1 MGNSNQ
7 YIEAAKI
14 AAEAAAKNTQL
25 TLTVSIISAI
35 IALLGTGVSAY
46 FSWKATNRKTLID
59 TISAQRIEWV
69 NQLRD
74 KFVQFNKL
82 VKDQSYTMLKLR
94 NETPMV
100 ESELIEKVHNLNAAI
115 NHIELLLNPNEFYA
129 KKLTDRLKDAV
140 HIIFD
145 DEEFIVE
152 DFRDCVDDIGLIQQ
166 VILKAE
172 WKRIKEETKRGRELT
187 DVEISRIYSEKEKEI
202 MENSSSD

>member
-46 FSWKATNRKTLID
+46 FSWKSTNRKTLID

-74 KFVQFNKL
+74 KFVEFNKL
-82 VKDQSYTMLKLR
+82 ANDQSYIMFKLR
-94 NETPMV
+94 KETPMV
-100 ESELIEKVHNLNAAI
+100 ESELIEKVHNLKAAI
-115 NHIELLLNPNEFYA
+115 NHIDLLLNPNEFYA
-129 KKLTDRLKDAV
+129 KKLTNRLKDV
-140 HIIFD
+140 VGIIFD
-145 DEEFIVE
+145 EEEFRRK
-152 DFRDCVDDIGLIQQ
+152 DFRDCVKDIGLIQQ

-187 DVEISRIYSEKEKEI
+187 DVEVNRIYLEKENEI
-202 MENSSSD
+202 VVNSLIN